1 MSNRR
6 IENTQETNIGRQMLN
21 TYLPYWPLFL
31 ALLVVA
37 FVGAR
42 IYLNYVT
49 PVYEATARI
58 LIKDEKK
65 GTDGAKATETFD
77 VLSSKKIIENEIE
90 VIRSKEL
97 IAQVVKK
104 LKLYAPVYEEHSLR
118 DASAYITSPVNVEA
132 RDMNAI
138 SEAKKVHFTFD
149 NSKQTVAIAN
159 QTYPVNKWVET
170 SYGTLR
176 FNLNKNYTPSDNAT
190 FFFSLVNPKSAIA
203 AVDGKLAA
211 AATNKNSSIIKLS
224 FRDEVPQ
231 RGEQVLNE
239 LLFAYNNAMADD
251 KNTLAVNTLSFLDKR
266 LEKVESELDTVEKK
280 IQKYKAG
287 RGAIDIGTEGRLF
300 LENVSS
306 NDQKMSEIGM
316 QLAVLDQV
324 ETYVRAKDM
333 GSSIVPS
340 TLGVS
345 DPVLSQLVN
354 KLYQSELEY
363 ESLRKTT
370 AENNPV
376 LVSITDQI
384 QKMKPGIMENIQ
396 NQRRSLMASRSN
408 LSATNSTYNS
418 MLQSIPEKERM
429 LIDINREQGIKSELY
444 TFLLQKREEAALSH
458 ASATSDT
465 RIIDKA
471 DTADTPVSPNKKVIY
486 LSALL
491 IALFSGIGF
500 VYARENFSNKIMFRQ
515 QIESLTA
522 SPILAEIPYE
532 KSSEL
537 IVTNESKRT
546 FTAEQFRRLRITLNQ
561 IGVSNLRKRMLV
573 TSSIS
578 GEGKSFVAANLAM
591 TLALTGKKVV
601 LLDFDL
607 NNPSLSR
614 LNVQADAG
622 ITEYLQGTAAVED
635 IIVQTN
641 LHENLSMIMPGKLPS
656 NPTELIMNGKTAELL
671 DYLDAMFD
679 YIVIDTAPVVPVT
692 DAYLLTKYCDV
703 TLYVIRHGYTPSTF
717 IERIDANNKIHPLNN
732 VVLVFNGVTARGFG
746 NKNYGYGY
754 GYGYIHRDSK
764 RRTQLPVAR

>member
-1 MSNRR
+1 MSIRR
-6 IENTQETNIGRQMLN
+6 IENDQETNIVRQLLN

-31 ALLVVA
+31 ALLIVA
-37 FVGAR
+37 FIGTR
-42 IYLNYVT
+42 IYLSYVT

-65 GTDGAKATETFD
+65 GTDGAKASETFD

-97 IAQVVKK
+97 LERVVKK
-104 LKLYAPVYEEHSLR
+104 LRLYAPVYEEHTLR
-118 DASAYITSPVNVEA
+118 NASAYLTSPVNVEA

-138 SEAKKVHFTFD
+138 SEVKQVYLTFD
-149 NSKQTVAIAN
+149 NGKQVVTIN
-159 QTYPVNKWVET
+159 NKSYPVNKWVET

-176 FNLNKNYTPSDNAT
+176 FNLNKDYKPSNDAK
-190 FFFSLVNPKSAIA
+190 FFFALQSPKSAISE
-203 AVDGKLAA
+203 VDSKLAV

-224 FRDEVPQ
+224 FRDEVAQ

-239 LLFAYNNAMADD
+239 LLSAYNNAMTDD
-251 KNTLAVNTLSFLDKR
+251 KNTLAVNTITFLDER
-266 LEKVESELDTVEKK
+266 LAKVEGELDSVEKK
-280 IQKYKAG
+280 IQRYKSG

-300 LENVSS
+300 LENVST

-324 ETYVRAKDM
+324 ETYVRAKDK
-333 GSSIVPS
+333 GSSLVPS
-340 TLGVS
+340 TLGVN
-345 DPVLSQLVN
+345 DPILSQLVN
-354 KLYQSELEY
+354 KLYLSELEY

-384 QKMKPGIMENIQ
+384 DRMKPGIVENIQ

-471 DTADTPVSPNKKVIY
+471 DSADRPVSPNKKVVY

-491 IALFSGIGF
+491 IALFTGIGF

-515 QIESLTA
+515 QIEKLTGA
-522 SPILAEIPYE
+522 PILAEIPYE

-537 IVTNESKRT
+537 IVTNENKRT
-546 FTAEQFRRLRITLNQ
+546 FIAEQFRRLRITLNQ
-561 IGVSNLRKRMLV
+561 IGVSTLRKRMLV

-614 LNVQADAG
+614 LNVPSDAG
-622 ITEYLQGTAAVED
+622 ITEYLQGTADADD
-635 IIVQTN
+635 IIVQTT
-641 LHENLSMIMPGKLPS
+641 LHENLSMIMPGNLPP
-656 NPTELIMNGKTAELL
+656 NPTELIMNEKAAELL
-671 DYLDAMFD
+671 DYLDSIFD
-679 YIVIDTAPVVPVT
+679 YVVIDTAPVVPVT
-692 DAYLLTKYCDV
+692 DAYLLSKFCDV
-703 TLYVIRHGYTPSTF
+703 TLYVVRHGYTPAMLV
-717 IERIDANNKIHPLNN
+717 ERIDANNKIHPLNN
-732 VVLVFNGVTARGFG
+732 MVLVFNGVTARGFG

-754 GYGYIHRDSK
+754 GYGYIHRDNK
-764 RRTQLPVAR
+764 RRTLLPVAR